1 MENKNQDKNQDKH
14 CKCCQNET
22 KLGELQKGFLSY
34 TMGIVIEKNCGYR
47 FLIHLNEYATMIDL
61 YRYVNQ
67 FYNHCDEIKFL
78 YTDKD
83 RINLITKNEKK
94 IKEFIYENN
103 IRSCN
108 KEGKP
113 LYLFYLTLI

>member
-1 MENKNQDKNQDKH
+1 MENKNQYKH
-14 CKCCQNET
+14 CECCNT
-22 KLGELQKGFLSY
+22 KENISQLQKGFLSY

-47 FLIHLNEYATMIDL
+47 FLIHLNEYATMMDL
-61 YRYVNQ
+61 YRYVEQ
-67 FYNHCDEIKFL
+67 FYNHCDNIKFI

-103 IRSCN
+103 IRAFN
-108 KEGKP
+108 KECKP